1 MKISILIPNYNGAH
15 FLRECLNSIK
25 AQSYKD
31 FEVIVVDNASGDNS
45 VDILRKEYPEVKVVL
60 SESNLGFA
68 GANNRGYKEAKG
80 EYILF
85 LNNDTK
91 LDKDCFK
98 FLTEKAEANKQKV
111 GVVFAKIL
119 RMDQPEIY
127 DAVGSYLT
135 SFGFLYHLGFR
146 EVDKGEYDNL
156 KYIFSPKGVCFL
168 VARKV
173 IDKIGLF
180 DDDYFAYFE
189 ESDFFWRVWLNNYK
203 IAFVSKA
210 LVYHKVGGTC
220 TRLSSPFIDY
230 HSFKNRIASL
240 IKNLGRVSLY
250 YILPLHI
257 FCCLII
263 SLLYVFMFRFKNSG
277 AILRAVRWNITHLPQ
292 NLKKRKLVQRNIR
305 KISDKKLFKDIKKDM
320 PIKKLIKF
328 VGIYLRR
335 W

>member
-15 FLRECLNSIK
+15 FLRDCLDSIK
-25 AQSYKD
+25 EQSCKD
-31 FEVIVVDNASGDNS
+31 FEIIVIDNASKDDS
-45 VDILRKEYPEVKVVL
+45 IPLLKKEYPEVKVIL
-60 SESNLGFA
+60 CESNLGFA

-85 LNNDTK
+85 LNNDTR

-98 FLTEKAEANKQKV
+98 LLIKKAETNKQEV

-119 RMDQPEIY
+119 LMDYPEVY

-146 EVDKGEYDNL
+146 EADRGQYDNL
-156 KYIFSPKGVCFL
+156 EYIFSPKGVCFL

-173 IDKIGLF
+173 IDEVGLF

-203 IAFVSKA
+203 IAFAFKA

-240 IKNLGRVSLY
+240 IKNLGGISLF
-250 YILPLHI
+250 YIVPLHI

-263 SLLYVFMFRFKNSG
+263 SLLYAFMFKFKNS
-277 AILRAVRWNITHLPQ
+277 RAVLTAIGWNIKHLP
-292 NLKKRKLVQRNIR
+292 NTLKKRKHVQRDIR
-305 KISDKKLFKDIKKDM
+305 KISEKKLFRDIKKNM